1 MVLEDV
7 SADSEMNSNTRQCFQ
22 GKSSEAESNEN
33 EKGLSDVSKPVSDSS
48 TG

>member
-1 MVLEDV
+1 MLDDV

-22 GKSSEAESNEN
+22 EKSSEAESNES
-33 EKGLSDVSKPVSDSS
+33 EKGLSDVSRQVSDYS